1 MNASLESCLFK
12 MAKTATATKDLGLHN
27 VSCRFELGGDSKGFL
42 GSASYVSQRD
52 SHLVGVEQGA
62 CLVLVELHAADWG

>member
-12 MAKTATATKDLGLHN
+12 MAKTATAAEDLGLHN
-27 VSCRFELGGDSKGFL
+27 VSCRFELGGDSKGFF
-42 GSASYVSQRD
+42 GSTSYVSQRYRY
-52 SHLVGVEQGA
+52 LVGVEQGA